1 MTSVRY
7 EIVVKG
13 PVGTSV
19 VQALEGF
26 EVAWSRDGFTL
37 LRGWVVDQSR
47 LHSVL
52 DHIAGFGLEVSS
64 VMPVDD

>member
-7 EIVVKG
+7 EIVVRG

-26 EVAWSRDGFTL
+26 EIAWSRDGFTL

-47 LHSVL
+47 LHSLL
-52 DHIAGFGLEVSS
+52 DRIAGLGLEVSS

>member
-7 EIVVKG
+7 EIVVGG
-13 PVGTSV
+13 PVGTRV
-19 VQALEGF
+19 MQALEGF

-47 LHSVL
+47 LHAVL
-52 DHIAGFGLEVSS
+52 DCIAGFGLEVTS
-64 VMPVDD
+64 VMPVDE

>member
-7 EIVVKG
+7 EIMVRG

-19 VQALEGF
+19 VQALEGL
-26 EVAWSRDGFTL
+26 EVAWSRGGFTL

-47 LHSVL
+47 LHSLL
-52 DHIAGFGLEVSS
+52 DRIAGFGLEVSS
-64 VMPVDD
+64 VMPVEE